1 MRLAGLVAV
10 LMSVLAALVVS
21 AADAQSQW
29 EKPAA
34 ALAEQIAG
42 ILGPGQARLTIRN
55 VSSLPE
61 SEVPAIRQLMEQD
74 LKAHGIAVSGAESA
88 NAIRVTLSENA
99 RERLWVAEVMEG
111 EETRVAMAQVDAGST
126 PRTQSASGM
135 TLRAQ
140 TIFSSREPVLAA
152 LETASGLVIVEP
164 EAIVISGRAA
174 NGWQEEKRVTM
185 VQRHALA
192 RDARAVIWPAESGAG
207 FEASLAGM
215 ACSGSYASGDG
226 PAAAGSSGAWSVKC
240 AESDDPWEISA
251 GKISAGKI
259 TEGRV
264 TAGSAGEVSTTSS
277 ANVSVAPIKAFY
289 NAARNYFTGV
299 LAPSMGVDLPAF
311 YSFASI
317 PRPAGVTALLIDG
330 IDGKVQLVENGALKA
345 VSGTRDWGSDLAA
358 LHSGCGG
365 GDQVLAS
372 GGGEAVSDSLRAYEI
387 PALEAVPAS
396 TPLGMN
402 GTVMALWTAP
412 DGKST
417 YASVRQGNGD
427 YEVDRVTALCD

>member
-10 LMSVLAALVVS
+10 LMSVLASLAVS
-21 AADAQSQW
+21 AAEAQSQW

-42 ILGPGQARLTIRN
+42 ILGPGQARLTMRN

-61 SEVPAIRQLMEQD
+61 GEIPAIRQLLEQD

-88 NAIRVTLSENA
+88 NAIRVTLSENV
-99 RERLWVAEVMEG
+99 RERLWVVEVMEG
-111 EETRVAMAQVDAGST
+111 DETRVAMVHVDAGAT
-126 PRTQSASGM
+126 PRTQGASGM

-140 TIFSSREPVLAA
+140 TIFNSREPVLAA
-152 LETASGLVIVEP
+152 LETANGLVVVEP
-164 EAIVISGRAA
+164 AAIAIYGRAA
-174 NGWQEEKRVTM
+174 SGWQEQKRVAM
-185 VQRHALA
+185 AQKRALA

-226 PAAAGSSGAWSVKC
+226 AAAGGSSGTWLVKC
-240 AESDDPWEISA
+240 AESDDPWMIVV
-251 GKISAGKI
+251 
-259 TEGRV
+259 GRV
-264 TAGSAGEVSTTSS
+264 TAGSADQMSAGSS
-277 ANVSVAPIKAFY
+277 ANVAVAPIKAFY

-299 LAPSMGVDLPAF
+299 LAPSMGVDLPPF
-311 YSFASI
+311 YSFAMI
-317 PRPAGVTALLIDG
+317 PRPGGTTALLIDG
-330 IDGKVQLVENGALKA
+330 IDGKVQLMENGALKA
-345 VSGTRDWGSDLAA
+345 VSGTRDWGSDFAA
-358 LHSGCGG
+358 LHSGCGA
-365 GDQVLAS
+365 GDQVIAS

-387 PALEAVPAS
+387 PAQEAVATS
-396 TPLGMN
+396 APLAMN

-412 DGKST
+412 DGKSV
-417 YASVRQGNGD
+417 YASVRQSGGD

>member
-1 MRLAGLVAV
+1 MAMRLAGLVAV

-42 ILGPGQARLTIRN
+42 ILGPGQARLTMRN

-192 RDARAVIWPAESGAG
+192 RDARAVIWPAESGTG

-226 PAAAGSSGAWSVKC
+226 PAAGGSSGAWSVKC
-240 AESDDPWEISA
+240 AESDDPW
-251 GKISAGKI
+251 KISAGKI
-259 TEGRV
+259 TAGKV
-264 TAGSAGEVSTTSS
+264 TAGSDFQASATSS

-372 GGGEAVSDSLRAYEI
+372 GGGEAASDSLRAYEI

-396 TPLGMN
+396 TPLAMN

-412 DGKST
+412 DGKSA